1 MQIRRSLIVDMSYQI
16 DGIRLFNTSIQYV
29 IYFMMISLLPQKVF
43 VTLLI
48 DWGLLKLNFPNQK
61 KQQVADVISSI

>member
-1 MQIRRSLIVDMSYQI
+1 
-16 DGIRLFNTSIQYV
+16 
-29 IYFMMISLLPQKVF
+29 MMISLLPQKVF

-61 KQQVADVISSI
+61 TAGSGCHLFYLTDAILLYIYDCK